1 MCLLLAYLSPLRAE
15 EPDIKNI
22 VLVHG
27 AFTDG
32 SIWSAVIPLLQAD
45 GYHVTA
51 VQNPLTSLQD
61 DVTATERVLARQ
73 QGDTLL
79 VGHSWAGAVITQA
92 GNAPN
97 VKGLVYLS
105 ALVPDSGESV
115 SQALARLHAPMDGM
129 TADNNGLFWLDD
141 ADDFYRVMANDL
153 PLSQAR
159 LLAATQQPIAAG
171 AFMEKVRTLVPDSGE
186 SVSQALARLHAPMDG
201 MTADNN
207 GLFWLDDADD
217 FYRVMAND
225 LPLSQARLLAATQQP
240 IAAGAFMEKV
250 RTAAWHSKP
259 SWYLITE
266 NDNALNAS
274 VQTSFARQAG
284 AHATRIDSG
293 HLSMISHPAEVAA
306 LIKRAAHSVNHS

>member
-1 MCLLLAYLSPLRAE
+1 MKYLLAANLHRGYFILCLLLAYISPLRAE

-92 GNAPN
+92 GSAPN

-105 ALVPDSGESV
+105 A
-115 SQALARLHAPMDGM
+115 
-129 TADNNGLFWLDD
+129 
-141 ADDFYRVMANDL
+141 
-153 PLSQAR
+153 
-159 LLAATQQPIAAG
+159 
-171 AFMEKVRTLVPDSGE
+171 LVPDSGE

-306 LIKRAAHSVNHS
+306 LIKKAAHSVNHS